1 MGRPIH
7 VWDGTDRG
15 KLQHLQRSIIV
26 TPETSANLVTL
37 HKEVH
42 NDLANYESL
51 DTPSK
56 LRIYKALNGAENAF
70 ADRPLLL
77 DENDLFFGQNN
88 EANKRKSVKPKVIGT
103 AKVLSYGDL
112 VEAEAERDKRSAM
125 EIEKAGRSKSK
136 AY

>member
-1 MGRPIH
+1 M
-7 VWDGTDRG
+7 
-15 KLQHLQRSIIV
+15 
-26 TPETSANLVTL
+26 
-37 HKEVH
+37 
-42 NDLANYESL
+42 
-51 DTPSK
+51 PSK

-136 AY
+136 RTPAQILVKRSRNEELEDLANQVPALGMESYCSVLRFD